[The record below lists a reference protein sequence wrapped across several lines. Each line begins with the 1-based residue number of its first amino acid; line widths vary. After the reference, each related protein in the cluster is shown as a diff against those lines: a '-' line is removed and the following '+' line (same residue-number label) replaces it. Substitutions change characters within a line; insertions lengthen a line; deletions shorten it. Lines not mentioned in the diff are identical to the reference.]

1 MLNHRDA
8 YDVFANT
15 DMQYAPE
22 VIRRHLYACEGYD
35 RAAYREVRFLIAVL
49 NIYVHYRSDEVRQLI
64 QGLCARFLHDI
75 YQRKKLAGYEDLVLL
90 LALVWRYR
98 HTPGLK
104 AMRNWRRDAEF
115 EAWFRGQW
123 RERQGLE
130 ENLHTA
136 PSKKP

>member
-1 MLNHRDA
+1 MLNHCDA
-8 YDVFANT
+8 YDVFAHT
-15 DMQYAPE
+15 GMQFAPE
-22 VIRRHLYACEGYD
+22 VIRRHLRLCEGDD
-35 RAAYREVRFLIAVL
+35 RAAYREVRLLLAVFKL
-49 NIYVHYRSDEVRQLI
+49 YVRYRSGEVRQLI

-123 RERQGLE
+123 RERRGLE